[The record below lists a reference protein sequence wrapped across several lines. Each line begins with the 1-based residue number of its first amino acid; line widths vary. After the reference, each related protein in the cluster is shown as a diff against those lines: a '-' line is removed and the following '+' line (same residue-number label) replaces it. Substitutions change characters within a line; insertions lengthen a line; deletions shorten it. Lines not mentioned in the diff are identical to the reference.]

1 MTRSQEDLENRLRR
15 VLNEATDKL
24 AVGPETWDG
33 PRPHSRRRRFPLPA
47 VGSAVTVAGVAVAV
61 VVAIVALSLRGPA
74 ATPSQLGPTTEDG
87 VTDRSVERA
96 ILSQKPPPRLT
107 AASCRAPTPSERANG
122 NATIGGT
129 DSAFFSC
136 EITSD
141 GQSAR
146 YYVQILLSKAAGGS
160 FIAELESRHQQQ
172 ILGCCVARPSR

>member
-1 MTRSQEDLENRLRR
+1 MTRSQQDLEDRLRR
-15 VLNEATDKL
+15 VLNEAADEL
-24 AVGPETWDG
+24 AVGPATWDG
-33 PRPHSRRRRFPLPA
+33 PRPRSRRRRFPLPA
-47 VGSAVTVAGVAVAV
+47 LGSVVTAAGVAVAV
-61 VVAIVALSLRGPA
+61 VVAVVALSLRGPA
-74 ATPSQLGPTTEDG
+74 ATPSQSGPTTEDG

-107 AASCRAPTPSERANG
+107 AASCRAPTPSERAN
-122 NATIGGT
+122 ATIGGT

-146 YYVQILLSKAAGGS
+146 YYVQVLLSKAAAGS

-172 ILGCCVARPSR
+172 IFGCCVARPSR